1 MKVNITY
8 PTELT
13 YRLSQLKLT
22 WLLPAK
28 KEVKITN
35 SDLWSLGSSL
45 GFVILECLK
54 AYRDKVRSFGIV
66 DNEDLPEEFHLEE
79 AEDGHLRTFDAE
91 QDAKVEAG
99 WKWAIDE
106 MIWAF
111 NTSVDDSWDEEFFKS
126 TSEENEVSVGG
137 SLVRAKFDKEGY
149 DKARER
155 ILNGRRLFAK
165 YFDSLWY

>member
-13 YRLSQLKLT
+13 YTLSRLKLS

-28 KEVKITN
+28 KEVKITKA
-35 SDLWSLGSSL
+35 DLWSLDSSL
-45 GFVILECLK
+45 GLVILECLK
-54 AYRDKVRSFGIV
+54 AYRGKVRSFCII
-66 DNEDLPEEFHLEE
+66 DKEDLPEELHLEK
-79 AEDGHLRTFDAE
+79 AEDGYLRTFNE
-91 QDAKVEAG
+91 EEDAKLQAG
-99 WKWAIDE
+99 WKWVIDE

-111 NTSVDDSWDEEFFKS
+111 NTSVDDSWDEGFFKNV
-126 TSEENEVSVGG
+126 SEENEIPVEGK
-137 SLVRAKFDKEGY
+137 LVRAKFDKEGY
-149 DKARER
+149 DKALKR